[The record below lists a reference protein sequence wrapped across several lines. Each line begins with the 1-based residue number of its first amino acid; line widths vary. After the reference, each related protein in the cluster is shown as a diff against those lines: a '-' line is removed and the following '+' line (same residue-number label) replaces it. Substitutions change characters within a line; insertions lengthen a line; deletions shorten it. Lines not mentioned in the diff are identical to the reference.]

1 MIAFPVSGS
10 EWPMREND
18 QDDFQGTLVEPQG
31 VNAETA
37 GDAEPAREP
46 HDDPPGEGLVPPPP
60 TSRQL
65 NETAQDEMV
74 GLPEQI
80 PGYPG
85 QQRSVDTS

>member
-10 EWPMREND
+10 EWHMHEND

-37 GDAEPAREP
+37 LDAEAREP
-46 HDDPPGEGLVPPPP
+46 DDDPPGEGIVPPPP

-65 NETAQDEMV
+65 DERGPDEMV